1 MGVGLIPFS
10 SCCSVSVPRARKLQ
24 NSFKKS
30 EFGVRETEYL
40 LKVSEI
46 SRGRNVRFYSAGE
59 NKGHPLQCRHF
70 LFFSSLTAVVRTPT
84 AVFSVSGKSAHP
96 CLIPDFSAKM
106 SSFSPLSIMLAVGL
120 L

>member
-59 NKGHPLQCRHF
+59 NKGQ
-70 LFFSSLTAVVRTPT
+70 VVLL
-84 AVFSVSGKSAHP
+84 SCVSYLRQRVARR
-96 CLIPDFSAKM
+96 
-106 SSFSPLSIMLAVGL
+106 
-120 L
+120 

>member
-1 MGVGLIPFS
+1 MNSFGFS
-10 SCCSVSVPRARKLQ
+10 IRIIMSSVSA
-24 NSFKKS
+24 
-30 EFGVRETEYL
+30 T
-40 LKVSEI
+40 VSPL
-46 SRGRNVRFYSAGE
+46 
-59 NKGHPLQCRHF
+59 PLQCRHF